1 MSTLAA
7 VAEPLSQLPV
17 ASLFGD
23 AIDFILHEQ
32 QSIDGTPIGGPAQ
45 LWELTVVHLTLSGV
59 ALAVASLLAIPLGLW
74 LGHTRKGELVAIA
87 ASNVGRAVPSLALIA
102 LFVAFVG
109 TGFVNVALALVLL
122 AIPPILTG
130 TYVGVAAVDP
140 EIVDAARGQGLTER
154 QIVRQIELPLAL
166 ASIFGG
172 LRTSAV
178 NVVATATIAPLA
190 GVLTLG
196 DPIIATSVYGD
207 AGRLGASILV
217 ALLALLT
224 ELGFAQAQRAATPA
238 ALRPTKRSRWRGSPA
253 PPVLA
258 PSTTTHTTDS

>member
-1 MSTLAA
+1 MNSVTSLLLQPLA
-7 VAEPLSQLPV
+7 ELPV
-17 ASLFGD
+17 ASLLGD
-23 AIDFILHEQ
+23 SMTFIFEGTT
-32 QSIDGTPIGGPAQ
+32 STDGTPIGGPGQ
-45 LWELTVVHLTLSGV
+45 LWDFTAVHLQLSAV
-59 ALAVASLLAIPLGLW
+59 ALVASSLLAIPLGLA
-74 LGHTRKGELVAIA
+74 LGHARKGEFLAIA
-87 ASNVGRAVPSLALIA
+87 TSNVGRAVPSLALIA

-140 EIVDAARGQGLTER
+140 EIVDAARGQGMTER
-154 QIVRQIELPLAL
+154 QIVRRVELPLAL
-166 ASIFGG
+166 PSIFGG

-207 AGRLGASILV
+207 AGRLAASMLV
-217 ALLALLT
+217 ALLAVLT
-224 ELGFAQAQRAATPA
+224 EVGFAQAQRAVTPA
-238 ALRPTKRSRWRGSPA
+238 GLRHTRDPRWRRRSPA
-253 PPVLA
+253 PPMIA
-258 PSTTTHTTDS
+258 PSTHTDT

>member
-1 MSTLAA
+1 MSALATILGPVTDA
-7 VAEPLSQLPV
+7 PV
-17 ASLFGD
+17 ASLVGD
-23 AIDFILHEQ
+23 ALQFIVQEQ

-45 LWELTVVHLTLSGV
+45 LWDLTFTHLQLSVV
-59 ALAVASLLAIPLGLW
+59 ALVIASLVAVPVGLI
-74 LGHTRKGELVAIA
+74 LGHRRKGEVVAIA

-154 QIVRQIELPLAL
+154 QIVRQVELPLAL

-207 AGRLGASILV
+207 AGRLAASFLV
-217 ALLALLT
+217 AFLAVLT
-224 ELGFAQAQRAATPA
+224 EVGFAAAQRAATPA
-238 ALRPTKRSRWRGSPA
+238 GLRSSRDSSWRRRSPA
-253 PPVLA
+253 PPMVA
-258 PSTTTHTTDS
+258 STHIDT

>member
-1 MSTLAA
+1 MTLATEL
-7 VAEPLSQLPV
+7 VPHLPV
-17 ASLFGD
+17 ASLIGD
-23 AIDFILHEQ
+23 ALEFLVKEQ
-32 QSIDGTPIGGPAQ
+32 RSIDGTPIGGPSQ
-45 LWELTVVHLTLSGV
+45 LWGLTRTHLELSGAV
-59 ALAVASLLAIPLGLW
+59 LLLASFLAIPLGLA

-102 LFVAFVG
+102 LFVAFLG
-109 TGFVNVALALVLL
+109 TGFLNVTLALVLL
-122 AIPPILTG
+122 AIPPILTS

-140 EIVDAARGQGLTER
+140 EVVDAARGQGLTET
-154 QIVRQIELPLAL
+154 QIVRQVELPLAL
-166 ASIFGG
+166 SSIFGG

-217 ALLALLT
+217 ALLAVLT
-224 ELGFAQAQRAATPA
+224 EVGFAAAQRAATPA
-238 ALRPTKRSRWRGSPA
+238 GLRTSRRSWRRSPA
-253 PPVLA
+253 PTIL
-258 PSTTTHTTDS
+258 TTTNPPRSTS

>member
-1 MSTLAA
+1 MSALAPHLLQPFG
-7 VAEPLSQLPV
+7 ELPV

-23 AIDFILHEQ
+23 SMTFIFNGTT
-32 QSIDGTPIGGPAQ
+32 STDGEPIGGPQQ
-45 LWELTVVHLTLSGV
+45 LWEFTKVHLELSAV
-59 ALAVASLLAIPLGLW
+59 ALIVSSLLAVPLGLY
-74 LGHTRKGELVAIA
+74 LGHKRKGEFIAIA
-87 ASNVGRAVPSLALIA
+87 VSNVGRAVPSLALIA

-130 TYVGVAAVDP
+130 TYVGVAAVDR
-140 EIVDAARGQGLTER
+140 EIVDAARGQGMTES

-166 ASIFGG
+166 PSIFGG

-207 AGRLGASILV
+207 AGRLAASILV
-217 ALLALLT
+217 ALLAVLT
-224 ELGFAQAQRAATPA
+224 EIGFAAAQRAVTPA
-238 ALRPTKRSRWRGSPA
+238 GLRQSRDPFWRRRSPA
-253 PPVLA
+253 PPVIV
-258 PSTTTHTTDS
+258 STHTNT

>member
-1 MSTLAA
+1 MSGLAPDVLQGPA
-7 VAEPLSQLPV
+7 STPL

-23 AIDFILHEQ
+23 SMTFIFQ
-32 QSIDGTPIGGPAQ
+32 GQTSTDGTPIGGPGQ
-45 LWELTVVHLTLSGV
+45 LWDFTVVHLELSAV
-59 ALAVASLLAIPLGLW
+59 ALAIASLLSVPLGLA
-74 LGHTRKGELVAIA
+74 LGHTRKGEFLAIA
-87 ASNVGRAVPSLALIA
+87 VSNVGRAVPSLALIA

-154 QIVRQIELPLAL
+154 QIVRQVELPLAL
-166 ASIFGG
+166 PSIFGG

-207 AGRLGASILV
+207 AGRLGASIIV
-217 ALLALLT
+217 ALLAVLT
-224 ELGFAQAQRAATPA
+224 EVGFAQAQRAVTPA
-238 ALRPTKRSRWRGSPA
+238 GLRQTRDPRWRRRSPA
-253 PPVLA
+253 PPMIA
-258 PSTTTHTTDS
+258 PSTPTDT

>member
-1 MSTLAA
+1 MS
-7 VAEPLSQLPV
+7 LSPDLLLPHLPV
-17 ASLFGD
+17 ASLIVD
-23 AIDFILHEQ
+23 ALEFLVQEQ
-32 QSIDGTPIGGPAQ
+32 RSIDGTPIGGPSQ
-45 LWELTVVHLTLSGV
+45 LWELTRVHLQLSGA
-59 ALAVASLLAIPLGLW
+59 ALLLASLVAIPLGLV
-74 LGHTRKGELVAIA
+74 LGHRRKGELVAIA

-102 LFVAFVG
+102 LFVAFLG
-109 TGFVNVALALVLL
+109 TGFLNVTLALVLL
-122 AIPPILTG
+122 AIPPILTS

-140 EIVDAARGQGLTER
+140 EVVDAARGQGLTET
-154 QIVRQIELPLAL
+154 QIVRQVELPLAL

-217 ALLALLT
+217 ALLAVLT
-224 ELGFAQAQRAATPA
+224 EVGFAAAQRAATPA
-238 ALRPTKRSRWRGSPA
+238 GLRPARRSWRRSPA
-253 PPVLA
+253 PTVL
-258 PSTTTHTTDS
+258 TTTTQPRSTR